1 VLSCQYAAQLAA
13 KFRCEVHQGL
23 GDFVAANPNA
33 QFRWFAHQLRPL
45 LGAHALGMTLIV
57 LSSLMYLLD
66 PLLIKWL
73 IDRVLPKK
81 DFHLLFLVVAG
92 FFGIY
97 VCRLGLSAFAGLVS
111 FRTVQAL
118 VFRIRLSI
126 LEQMNRLS
134 ADYHE
139 TTPTGEKLY
148 RMEQDVDQVAEL
160 GSSLVP
166 YALQTTFNAIFVVGT
181 MFVLNFKLTCMVLP
195 LVPLFFVFRKYFDSR
210 LRGASDSAQRQSS
223 KESSFL
229 QEHLSS
235 VIQIQLLHQEG
246 NQRQMFLERATD
258 RVKSLNHRNLTEILF
273 RTSYMAII
281 TLSTILILGYGSYE
295 VFVGALTVG
304 GLVASYSYIA
314 RLFDPLNAAVEIYSR
329 LNRMSASI
337 RRILEVIEMTPS
349 VDEMVNAVN
358 LISPVRGCVEMKGV
372 SFSYRTG
379 QPVLQGLD
387 IRLEAGEKIAL
398 VGISGSGKS
407 TIAKLIARLY
417 DVDHGAVCIDGMD
430 VRGVRLESLRT
441 RICYVMQEGILFD
454 RTLKENLLLGRPW
467 ATINELRRVIEIAD
481 LEELLRRLPKGWDTP
496 LGPRGNAL
504 SGGERQRV
512 ALARAVL
519 QHPSLLLLDES
530 TSALDAPSERRIFA
544 SLAHYFSNQTILFIS
559 HRISAL
565 KWVDR
570 IVVLNQGVVEDQG
583 THEQLIGRSGLYSCL
598 HSAVTPGA
606 SAETRYSSAL

>member
-1 VLSCQYAAQLAA
+1 V
-13 KFRCEVHQGL
+13 G
-23 GDFVAANPNA
+23 ANRNT
-33 QFRWFAHQLRPL
+33 QFRWFARQLRPL
-45 LGAHALGMTLIV
+45 LGAHAVSMILIV

-73 IDRVLPKK
+73 IDRILPRK
-81 DFHLLFLVVAG
+81 DFHLLFLAVAG

-97 VCRLGLSAFAGLVS
+97 VCRLSLSALAGLVS
-111 FRTVQAL
+111 FRTVQSL
-118 VFRIRLSI
+118 VFRIRFGI

-134 ADYHE
+134 ADFHE

-166 YALQTTFNAIFVVGT
+166 YALQTTFNAVFVVGT
-181 MFVLNFKLTCMVLP
+181 MFVLDFKLTCIVLP
-195 LVPLFFVFRKYFDSR
+195 LVPLFFFSRRYFASR
-210 LRGASDSAQRQSS
+210 LREASDSAQRQSS

-229 QEHLSS
+229 QEHLAC
-235 VIQIQLLHQEG
+235 VVQIQLLHQEK
-246 NQRQMFLERATD
+246 NQTRIFLDWATA
-258 RVKSLNHRNLTEILF
+258 RVKALNHRNLVEILF
-273 RTSYMAII
+273 RTTYMAVI
-281 TLSTILILGYGSYE
+281 TLGTVAILGYGSYQ

-337 RRILEVIEMTPS
+337 RRILEIIEMSPS
-349 VDEMVNAVN
+349 VNEKPDAVN
-358 LISPVRGCVEMKGV
+358 FISPVRGCVEMNGV
-372 SFSYRTG
+372 SFSYRRR
-379 QPVLQGLD
+379 QPVLQELNL
-387 IRLEAGEKIAL
+387 RLEAGEKIAL

-417 DVDHGAVCIDGMD
+417 DAENGTVCIDGMD
-430 VRGVRLESLRT
+430 VRNVRLENLRT
-441 RICYVMQEGILFD
+441 SICYVMQEGILFD
-454 RTLKENLLLGRPW
+454 RTLKENLLLGRPR
-467 ATINELRRVIEIAD
+467 ATISELRQAIEIAD

-519 QHPSLLLLDES
+519 QRPSLLLLDES
-530 TSALDAPSERRIFA
+530 TSALDAPSERKIFI
-544 SLAHYFSNQTILFIS
+544 SLAHYFSSQTILFIS

-570 IVVLNQGVVEDQG
+570 IVVLSQGVVEDQG

-598 HSAVTPGA
+598 QSSATPETSA
-606 SAETRYSSAL
+606 SASYSSAQ

>member
-1 VLSCQYAAQLAA
+1 LTADSN
-13 KFRCEVHQGL
+13 R
-23 GDFVAANPNA
+23 
-33 QFRWFAHQLRPL
+33 QFRWFARQLRPL
-45 LGAHALGMTLIV
+45 LGAHALSMTLIV

-81 DFHLLFLVVAG
+81 DFHLLLLAVTG

-97 VCRLGLSAFAGLVS
+97 VCRLGLSAVAGLVS

-118 VFRIRLSI
+118 VFSIRLSI

-139 TTPTGEKLY
+139 TTPVGEKLY

-166 YALQTTFNAIFVVGT
+166 YALQTTFNAVFVVGT
-181 MFVLNFKLTCMVLP
+181 MFVLDFKLTCMVLP
-195 LVPLFFVFRKYFDSR
+195 LVPLFFVFRRYFDSR
-210 LRGASDSAQRQSS
+210 LREASDTTQQQSS

-235 VIQIQLLHQEG
+235 VTQIQLLHQER
-246 NQRQMFLERATD
+246 NQTQIFLERARA
-258 RVKSLNHRNLTEILF
+258 RVKALNHRNLVEILF

-281 TLSTILILGYGSYE
+281 TLGTIAILGYGSYQ
-295 VFVGALTVG
+295 VFVGALTIG

-329 LNRMSASI
+329 LNRMSTSI
-337 RRILEVIEMTPS
+337 RRILEIIERAPS
-349 VDEMVNAVN
+349 VADRHGTVDLA
-358 LISPVRGCVEMKGV
+358 IPVRGCVEMKGV
-372 SFSYRTG
+372 SFSYRAG
-379 QPVLQGLD
+379 QRVLQELD
-387 IRLEAGEKIAL
+387 LKLEAGEKVAL

-407 TIAKLIARLY
+407 TVAKLIARLY
-417 DVDHGAVCIDGMD
+417 DVERGAVCLDGID
-430 VRGVRLESLRT
+430 VRSVRLESLRT
-441 RICYVMQEGILFD
+441 RVCDVMQEGVLFD
-454 RTLKENLLLGRPW
+454 RTLMENLLLGNPS
-467 ATINELRRVIEIAD
+467 ATSRDLRCAIEIAD
-481 LEELLRRLPKGWDTP
+481 LDELIRRLPKGLDTE

-512 ALARAVL
+512 ALARSVL
-519 QHPSLLLLDES
+519 QRPSLLAFDES
-530 TSALDAPSERRIFA
+530 TSALDAPSEQRIFA
-544 SLAHYFSNQTILFIS
+544 NLAHHFSDQTILFIS
-559 HRISAL
+559 HRIAAL

-570 IVVLNQGVVEDQG
+570 IVVLSQGVIEDQG
-583 THEQLIGRSGLYSCL
+583 THAQLIARSRLYLCL
-598 HSAVTPGA
+598 HNVA
-606 SAETRYSSAL
+606 SPALASHKISSAQ

>member
-1 VLSCQYAAQLAA
+1 MKLNQN
-13 KFRCEVHQGL
+13 R
-23 GDFVAANPNA
+23 
-33 QFRWFAHQLRPL
+33 QFRWFVGQLRPL
-45 LGAHALGMTLIV
+45 VGAHTLSMTLIV
-57 LSSLMYLLD
+57 LTSLMYLLD

-73 IDRVLPKK
+73 IDSILPKR
-81 DFHLLFLVVAG
+81 DFHLLLLVAAG

-97 VCRLGLSAFAGLVS
+97 VCRLALAALAGLVS
-111 FRTVQAL
+111 FRTVQNL

-126 LEQMNRLS
+126 LEKMNRLS

-139 TTPTGEKLY
+139 TTPIGEKLY

-166 YALQTTFNAIFVVGT
+166 YALQTAFNSIFVVGT

-195 LVPLFFVFRKYFDSR
+195 LVPLFVWFRKYFDSR
-210 LRGASDSAQRQSS
+210 LREASDSAQGQSS

-229 QEHLSS
+229 QEHLAS
-235 VIQIQLLHQEG
+235 VIQIQLLHQEE
-246 NQRQMFLERATD
+246 NQTRLFLERAAA
-258 RVKSLNHRNLTEILF
+258 RVKALNHRNLVEILF

-281 TLSTILILGYGSYE
+281 TLGTIAILGYGSYQ
-295 VFVGALTVG
+295 VFIGALTIG

-337 RRILEVIEMTPS
+337 RRILEVLEMAPSVSDRPGGIDLGGPIKGFIEMK
-349 VDEMVNAVN
+349 E
-358 LISPVRGCVEMKGV
+358 V
-372 SFSYRTG
+372 SFSYNARN
-379 QPVLQGLD
+379 PVVQNLD
-387 IRLEAGEKIAL
+387 MKLEAGEKVAL

-417 DVDHGAVCIDGMD
+417 DVENGAVCIDGMD
-430 VRGVRLESLRT
+430 VRNVRLESLRT
-441 RICYVMQEGILFD
+441 RVCYVMQEGILFD
-454 RTLKENLLLGRPW
+454 RTLKENLLVGRPT
-467 ATINELRRVIEIAD
+467 ATMKELRLAIEIAD
-481 LEELLRRLPKGWDTP
+481 LGELLSRLPKGWDTP

-519 QHPSLLLLDES
+519 QRPSLLLLDES
-530 TSALDAPSERRIFA
+530 TSALDVPSERRIFV
-544 SLAHYFSNQTILFIS
+544 SLADYFSEQTILFIS
-559 HRISAL
+559 HRIAAL

-583 THEQLIGRSGLYSCL
+583 THDQLIGRSPLYVGL
-598 HSAVTPGA
+598 HSVTLPA
-606 SAETRYSSAL
+606 SPSEIQPSAL